1 MDELVRVRLDNIE
14 KRLDKTEKDVATNRE
29 KLHDYDKTQEVLIAN
44 LDTIRQQLERVEN
57 KQDRLLKEPTPEEYS
72 NKQKAKSFD
81 AWKWLIIGELAGT
94 AFLILDK
101 FLGV

>member
-57 KQDRLLKEPTPEEYS
+57 KQDRLLKEPTPEEYN

-81 AWKWLIIGELAGT
+81 AWKWLIIGEVVGT
-94 AFLILDK
+94 TFLILDK